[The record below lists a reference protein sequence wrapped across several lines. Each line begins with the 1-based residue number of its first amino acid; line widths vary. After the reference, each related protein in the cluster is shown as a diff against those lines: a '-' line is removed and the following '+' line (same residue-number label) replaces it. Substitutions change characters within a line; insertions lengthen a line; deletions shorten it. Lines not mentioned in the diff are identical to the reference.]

1 MMTYIELEHCDLYNS
16 ELEAIFLSLIN
27 LAEKDNRTFEDNKRI
42 RDILDDLTLYN
53 ITFKL
58 ESINMLQYTLLLSM
72 RELNIQFL
80 QSIGFESIEFGDD
93 ELNNEY
99 DSLLCKA
106 CDIWGLLEHKY
117 RNLFDLK
124 SIEYILPNSRLVD
137 IRMSISIREFIEL
150 IHTCSKYDETMNI
163 VLAISNHELL
173 EQVVT
178 VANSLYD
185 FIHTE
190 DLFIRTTIADDVR
203 EDLVTHGTNL
213 MVLSNT
219 EFIKERVNM
228 GDADV
233 KMSTLAHCSLVAF
246 RDLVRRSYNF
256 NMKLENFKYKQITQN
271 EIILP
276 EEYGELEEDDLNL
289 IDKYIYDWVVFIDK
303 LENSSEYYSNE
314 MTLCN
319 LGCFGHIVRMNGRVG
334 HYFNLEYFNIIPEV
348 NDMISNLTLKI

>member
-42 RDILDDLTLYN
+42 RDILDDLALYN

-124 SIEYILPNSRLVD
+124 
-137 IRMSISIREFIEL
+137 
-150 IHTCSKYDETMNI
+150 
-163 VLAISNHELL
+163 
-173 EQVVT
+173 
-178 VANSLYD
+178 
-185 FIHTE
+185 
-190 DLFIRTTIADDVR
+190 
-203 EDLVTHGTNL
+203 
-213 MVLSNT
+213 
-219 EFIKERVNM
+219 
-228 GDADV
+228 
-233 KMSTLAHCSLVAF
+233 
-246 RDLVRRSYNF
+246 
-256 NMKLENFKYKQITQN
+256 
-271 EIILP
+271 
-276 EEYGELEEDDLNL
+276 
-289 IDKYIYDWVVFIDK
+289 
-303 LENSSEYYSNE
+303 
-314 MTLCN
+314 
-319 LGCFGHIVRMNGRVG
+319 
-334 HYFNLEYFNIIPEV
+334 
-348 NDMISNLTLKI
+348 